1 MSTGS
6 KGKPPE
12 GTLAI
17 LQFQGGSVEA
27 IASPKASGQRRS
39 AQGKTSY
46 QLAHPPPATKHRPRL
61 RLRSRTLLQLQQLSS
76 TARPVPIINVLPS
89 ILFAPRLA
97 RKSPHIFHGRQGL
110 GLHDLLIT
118 QSRDRS
124 PSSAASKDSSQYLN
138 EDDSIDHKVI
148 AAICQLHP
156 IHDHGQSHTEI
167 RFDQGSTWSATALRS
182 GAYEFVSHGPTEM
195 RSLARWVP
203 KRETSNGDKKEA
215 QQSSPKF
222 KFSLIDTKQRR
233 HPVIANM
240 SPQSIDVN
248 DRYTI
253 PGSPNLTRTSTDTE
267 SIRSIRSFMGG
278 GYDRTRD
285 VGDEDIPKTTVETDD
300 ELRAMILVTGIWV
313 AFCEGWSPNFR
324 YSPKQIVA
332 NGTSELSSLRQLD
345 AAQPTSSI
353 AEPINRPIR
362 PVSEYRR
369 RSALIRM
376 SSLASIPSSRS
387 SASPVRFSRRP
398 MSTTTTL
405 FAENGNRRHT
415 CYSMDSGTN
424 SMFADSV
431 NDLEQEIPKSIPIV
445 TAAPETGIINGHAKR
460 AHDDFSGRSRG
471 ASFNDRF
478 GSVQRGRSPPSIE
491 PKRVD
496 TLVKKPG
503 MFKRFLSHFKGKK
516 KGVR

>member
-1 MSTGS
+1 MSTNF
-6 KGKPPE
+6 KGKPPD
-12 GTLAI
+12 GALAI

-27 IASPKASGQRRS
+27 LASPKASGRRRS
-39 AQGKTSY
+39 TQSKTSY

-61 RLRSRTLLQLQQLSS
+61 RLHSKTLLQLQQLSS

-124 PSSAASKDSSQYLN
+124 PSNVAPKGSSHYHN
-138 EDDSIDHKVI
+138 EDDSMDHKVI

-167 RFDQGSTWSATALRS
+167 RFDQGSTWSATVLRS
-182 GAYEFVSHGPTEM
+182 GAYEFVSHGPNEM

-203 KRETSNGDKKEA
+203 KRETSISDKQEA
-215 QQSSPKF
+215 QPISPKF
-222 KFSLIDTKQRR
+222 KFSVIDTRQRR

-248 DRYTI
+248 DRYSI
-253 PGSPNLTRTSTDTE
+253 PGSPNLTRTSSDTE

-278 GYDRTRD
+278 GYDI
-285 VGDEDIPKTTVETDD
+285 VGDEDISKTTVETDD
-300 ELRAMILVTGIWV
+300 ELRAFILVTGIWV

-324 YSPKQIVA
+324 YSPKQVVP
-332 NGTSELSSLRQLD
+332 NGVSELSSLRQQSV
-345 AAQPTSSI
+345 AQPASSV
-353 AEPINRPIR
+353 AEPINRPLR

-387 SASPVRFSRRP
+387 SVSPVTFSRRP
-398 MSTTTTL
+398 MSTSTTL
-405 FAENGNRRHT
+405 FADNGNRRHT
-415 CYSMDSGTN
+415 CYSMDSGTD
-424 SMFADSV
+424 SIFADQGS
-431 NDLEQEIPKSIPIV
+431 DLEHEVPKGAPIPIL
-445 TAAPETGIINGHAKR
+445 ETGAINGHARRSHDAVSNRTTGTSLGDR
-460 AHDDFSGRSRG
+460 AS
-471 ASFNDRF
+471 
-478 GSVQRGRSPPSIE
+478 SVQRGRSPPITK
-491 PKRVD
+491 PKNVD
-496 TLVKKPG
+496 IVVKKPG

-516 KGVR
+516 TKRGH